1 MMTQGQHRGDLTL
14 RVDARVW
21 RRLRDFHL
29 CPGKREESLSYVWA
43 RCERVRGGQVVLVPG
58 DAPVYQLG
66 PDCYERQ
73 SGGNVRLH
81 PDVLNGMLV
90 EFARSEFNC
99 LVNVHDHWF
108 ADDAQF
114 SGVDDDDD
122 LRFDRYL
129 RQRFEPML
137 ARRPEIGPA
146 RAIYNLSIVL
156 AQRGCAA
163 RLTDVRRRV
172 PFAPARRVC
181 LLDERAMTAHVSV
194 GGRRVAPRS
203 AEPGSLAQDRV
214 ARHAGFIAPD
224 HQAALGA
231 MHLAVVG
238 CGGLGSIM
246 AESLARVGVGQLTLI
261 DGDVLEA
268 TNLNRW
274 QGGRPADIG
283 EPKASLLAQRLREM
297 VPHLRV
303 KAVTRPL
310 EHSRSILALT
320 AADAI
325 VAGVDNDAARF
336 ILNHVS
342 LQFLLPYFDVGV
354 AISINPEVEFKGRYF
369 AVIPGVTGCVECK
382 AFQLVDRNE
391 VIRAFANPAVL
402 AERRAAGYV
411 IDQPD
416 LPTPSAYVLNQRTAA
431 LAVQELLNYVTGWR
445 STATFAGE
453 SWSTGT
459 LMRADRDNYPDA
471 PAECCPACSLRL
483 GRGTSIPLPSVR
495 SAAGVARA
503 TFADM
508 GGQPLDA

>member
-1 MMTQGQHRGDLTL
+1 MTTPAQKIGDLTL
-14 RVDARVW
+14 RVDARLW

-29 CPGKREESLSYVWA
+29 RPGKREESLSYVWA
-43 RCERVRGGQVVLVPG
+43 RCERVRGGQVVLVPA

-108 ADDAQF
+108 AEDAQF

-146 RAIYNLSIVL
+146 RTIYNLSIVL

-163 RLTDVRRRV
+163 RLIDVRRRV

-181 LLDERAMTAHVSV
+181 LLDDRALTARVSV
-194 GGRRVAPRS
+194 DGRQVAPHS
-203 AEPGSLAQDRV
+203 AEPGSLAQDCV
-214 ARHAGFIAPD
+214 SRHSGFIAAD
-224 HQAALGA
+224 HQAALSA
-231 MHLAVVG
+231 MHVAVVG

-246 AESLARVGVGQLTLI
+246 AESLARLGVGRLTLI
-261 DGDVLEA
+261 DGDVIEA

-274 QGGRPADIG
+274 QGACPADIG
-283 EPKASLLAQRLREM
+283 KPKATLLAQRLREM

-303 KAVTRPL
+303 QAVTRSL
-310 EHSRSILALT
+310 EHPRSILALT
-320 AADAI
+320 AVDAV

-342 LQFLLPYFDVGV
+342 LQFLVPYFDVGV
-354 AISINPEVEFKGRYF
+354 AIAINPEVDFKGRYF

-391 VIRAFANPAVL
+391 VIRAFANPAVV
-402 AERRAAGYV
+402 AERRAAGYL

-431 LAVQELLNYVTGWR
+431 LAVQEFLNYVAGWR
-445 STATFAGE
+445 PTATFAGE
-453 SWSTGT
+453 SWSTGK

-471 PAECCPACSLRL
+471 PADCCPVCTLRL
-483 GRGTSIPLPSVR
+483 GQGRSVPLPSARRASVAATTG
-495 SAAGVARA
+495 SAPVPGANS
-503 TFADM
+503 
-508 GGQPLDA
+508 